1 MKVSEAHGVSVLP
14 PGSTT
19 TKTFIKFSGDS
30 VHGSEH
36 YHDDDGGGVGDYFIQ
51 YDDGNDGD
59 DDDDGDIYIM
69 IKCVFVC
76 YGKSSLPT
84 PELSAGGVKLAAR

>member
-14 PGSTT
+14 PGLTT

-36 YHDDDGGGVGDYFIQ
+36 YHDDDGGGVGDDYIQ
-51 YDDGNDGD
+51 YDDGNDEE
-59 DDDDGDIYIM
+59 I
-69 IKCVFVC
+69 
-76 YGKSSLPT
+76 
-84 PELSAGGVKLAAR
+84 